1 MIRNGIY
8 TDGRILPFGNGTI
21 CLKRIRNRDD
31 KHIRIYRK
39 HAEDGSYLLCMV
51 SGIENN
57 ESAYRAAVTGWFRE
71 YARVHLKEKADFYAK
86 EMQVTF
92 NRIAIKEQKTRWG
105 SCSSKGNINFNWKL
119 VLMPEQIQDYV
130 VVHELAHRIQMNH
143 SEAFWQI
150 VESILPEY
158 RTYIQWMRKHEREI
172 MQY

>member
-57 ESAYRAAVTGWFRE
+57 EPAYRAAVTGWFRE
-71 YARVHLKEKADFYAK
+71 YARVHLKETADFYAK

-92 NRIAIKEQKTRWG
+92 NR
-105 SCSSKGNINFNWKL
+105 KL
-119 VLMPEQIQDYV
+119 Q
-130 VVHELAHRIQMNH
+130 
-143 SEAFWQI
+143 F
-150 VESILPEY
+150 
-158 RTYIQWMRKHEREI
+158 EREY
-172 MQY
+172 QFQLETGADAGTDTGLCGCT

>member
-1 MIRNGIY
+1 MIRNRIY

-39 HAEDGSYLLCMV
+39 HVEDGSYLLCMV

-57 ESAYRAAVTGWFRE
+57 EPAYRAAVTGWFRE

-92 NRIAIKEQKTRWG
+92 NRMVLEVFRDKFHDKFYSMTISFIYSAAKLSISCCLSAIA
-105 SCSSKGNINFNWKL
+105 C
-119 VLMPEQIQDYV
+119 
-130 VVHELAHRIQMNH
+130 
-143 SEAFWQI
+143 
-150 VESILPEY
+150 
-158 RTYIQWMRKHEREI
+158 
-172 MQY
+172 

>member
-1 MIRNGIY
+1 MIRNRIY

-39 HAEDGSYLLCMV
+39 HVEDGSYLLCMV

-57 ESAYRAAVTGWFRE
+57 EPAYRAAVTGWFRE

-105 SCSSKGNINFNWKL
+105 SCSSKEISISTGNWC
-119 VLMPEQIQDYV
+119 
-130 VVHELAHRIQMNH
+130 
-143 SEAFWQI
+143 
-150 VESILPEY
+150 
-158 RTYIQWMRKHEREI
+158 
-172 MQY
+172 

>member
-1 MIRNGIY
+1 
-8 TDGRILPFGNGTI
+8 
-21 CLKRIRNRDD
+21 
-31 KHIRIYRK
+31 
-39 HAEDGSYLLCMV
+39 
-51 SGIENN
+51 
-57 ESAYRAAVTGWFRE
+57 
-71 YARVHLKEKADFYAK
+71 
-86 EMQVTF
+86 MQVTF

-119 VLMPEQIQDYV
+119 MLMPEQIQDYV

-158 RTYIQWMRKHEREI
+158 RTCIQWMRKHEREI